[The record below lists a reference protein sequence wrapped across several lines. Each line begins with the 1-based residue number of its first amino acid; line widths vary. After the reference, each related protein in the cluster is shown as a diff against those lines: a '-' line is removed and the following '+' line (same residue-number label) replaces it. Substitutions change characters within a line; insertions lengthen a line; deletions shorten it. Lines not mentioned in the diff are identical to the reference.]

1 MYLVRI
7 VFGRI
12 VSTVTETLKRYENIG
27 YSARLLGLCLV
38 FLMFSCSKTSTD
50 ENKIIQISS
59 SLKGDWQLEK
69 VEMNVPASLY
79 DLREDVTDL
88 MLGINPSTL
97 SFNEDTYLL
106 APGTSIHFIPQN
118 GFWSLIFKEGV
129 YKLELNYG
137 TLQNTIELID
147 PELPELEDKLLYSFK
162 KPAPECL
169 PDSDN
174 ISELIYLYYFTRIK

>member
-1 MYLVRI
+1 M
-7 VFGRI
+7 
-12 VSTVTETLKRYENIG
+12 
-27 YSARLLGLCLV
+27 
-38 FLMFSCSKTSTD
+38 
-50 ENKIIQISS
+50 
-59 SLKGDWQLEK
+59 
-69 VEMNVPASLY
+69 
-79 DLREDVTDL
+79 LRC
-88 MLGINPSTL
+88 
-97 SFNEDTYLL
+97 YLL